1 MIQSTKNLILVDF
14 YSTQDTMICYSLV
27 TCSSTMK
34 IDAVNFHHLIAVT
47 YPENTCFD
55 TNKGYKLIYDQN
67 LWLKLKDIIFMYLII
82 RSLYLVVDT
91 FYCYDLV

>member
-1 MIQSTKNLILVDF
+1 MIQNTKNLIIVDF

-47 YPENTCFD
+47 YPENTCFRS
-55 TNKGYKLIYDQN
+55 NKGYEHIYDQN
-67 LWLKLKDIIFMYLII
+67 LRLM
-82 RSLYLVVDT
+82 
-91 FYCYDLV
+91 

>member
-1 MIQSTKNLILVDF
+1 MIRNTKNLIIVDF

-55 TNKGYKLIYDQN
+55 SNKGYKLMYDQN
-67 LWLKLKDIIFMYLII
+67 L
-82 RSLYLVVDT
+82 
-91 FYCYDLV
+91 C